1 MVAKT
6 PTESS
11 LAATY
16 GSFRRSREVDKIF
29 ETYQVLPDF
38 TYYYSGPDF
47 EPTAILGI
55 RNDYSLR
62 SRLWKR
68 VALTQPQLRAW
79 VDRMSDP
86 IDVAPMPCG
95 FFILDGTG
103 KAVGIFYSIKG
114 TRIKMDKDNEIV
126 VHVPDQAPFIE
137 QG

>member
-1 MVAKT
+1 MVVNT
-6 PTESS
+6 TTQSN

-16 GSFRRSREVDKIF
+16 GSFRRSRQVDKIF

-38 TYYYSGPDF
+38 TYYYSGPEA

-62 SRLWKR
+62 SRLWKK

-86 IDVAPMPCG
+86 IDFAPIPCG
-95 FFILDGTG
+95 FFLLDKTG
-103 KAVGIFYSIKG
+103 NTVGIFYSIKG
-114 TRIKMDKDNEIV
+114 TTIKIEKDNEIV